1 MRMSMRRFTRLTN
14 AFWKKLA
21 NHGVTVALYFM
32 YYTFARGHQ
41 TLRVTPAMGAGLA
54 DHVSIEDIVGLL
66 DRRPEV
72 AA

>member
-1 MRMSMRRFTRLTN
+1 
-14 AFWKKLA
+14 
-21 NHGVTVALYFM
+21 
-32 YYTFARGHQ
+32 
-41 TLRVTPAMGAGLA
+41 VTPAMGAGLA